1 MAVSQYTLQLMTKI
15 VADSSKIQKE
25 IDDITKKINAKI
37 NLEISGGTTIDDV
50 QRRFRDIQTSADKL
64 AQLTATSRDGL
75 GNVNQYS
82 LRYMDEAK
90 NKYTEIWKLEEKVDA
105 EGKKSSQLKLTEQK
119 AIDGIIQREQK
130 RLQLEKD
137 LEKSKEKQNLLNTKM
152 LEGMDASSKKAEA
165 FLAKYE
171 FMTPSTQGD
180 KLKELA
186 KGIQEAASSGNV
198 QQVNKLSREF
208 DVLKGTLSAATGE
221 SYNLGKEMSAV
232 IRRTMESAATLGV
245 IYGAINQFR
254 QGIEYIKDLDKELTN
269 VQVVTGMSEESV
281 QALGM
286 QYNSLAKEMGATT
299 LEVAKGNLE
308 WLRQGK
314 TAQEANE
321 LVKSSLVLSK
331 LGNLETAQSTEY
343 LTSTLNGFKL
353 EAEDSMGVIDKIIAL
368 DNSFSTSAG
377 IKNFA

>member
-105 EGKKSSQLKLTEQK
+105 EGKKSSQWKLTEQK